1 LEIRLRFR
9 TRIFPILPLSGRY
22 PWIKGFQRGLR
33 KFKERLEFAKREGGK
48 PPADHA
54 VNGDPS
60 PACCPPAAT
69 AFAGKKEDK
78 EIESGGNRSFSA
90 GGNRRGKLPGVSLLE
105 W

>member
-1 LEIRLRFR
+1 MRVRKRRRISKKGEAEARVFR
-9 TRIFPILPLSGRY
+9 T
-22 PWIKGFQRGLR
+22 FQRGLR

-48 PPADHA
+48 PLTDHA
-54 VNGDPS
+54 VDGDPS
-60 PACCPPAAT
+60 PACRPPAAT